1 MLLDD
6 IKKRLSAAIKTK
18 SEVEREVLRLTLGE
32 IQTLEARTGKAPTDE
47 DAAQIIRKLVKSNEE
62 TRAAT
67 VDEARKAVL
76 EQEIAVLTSLL
87 PTGLSLDELVAK
99 LAPVREALRAAGN
112 DGQATGIAMK
122 HLKAEGISAPGGDV
136 SQAVKAMRAG

>member
-87 PTGLSLDELVAK
+87 PKGLSLDELVAK

>member
-87 PTGLSLDELVAK
+87 PKGLSLDELVAK
-99 LAPVREALRAAGN
+99 LAPVRDAVRAAGN
-112 DGQATGIAMK
+112 DGQATGVAMK

-136 SQAVKAMRAG
+136 SQAVKAMRK